1 MKNTKKTEVNA
12 VIQDMLSEDA
22 RERLV
27 FLDAECRGASD
38 HENFIDNLD
47 CSAKIKRV
55 LRELAKRTANIGGR
69 MLRVGKIAL
78 NFALKIVNEVW
89 RRFPNVS
96 CAILIV
102 LILKALIMCIPMFGL
117 VLGALLEP
125 LFLVVLV
132 GMGVFKDLLD
142 MVRPLVERHYHV
154 APVMVQ

>member
-27 FLDAECRGASD
+27 FLDAECRGASG

-69 MLRVGKIAL
+69 VLHVGKIAL
-78 NFALKIVNEVW
+78 NFALRIVKEVHH
-89 RRFPNVS
+89 RFPNVS
-96 CAILIV
+96 CAILV
-102 LILKALIMCIPMFGL
+102 LLILKVVIQCIPLFGF

-132 GMGVFKDLLD
+132 GIGVFKDLLD
-142 MVRPLVERHYHV
+142 MVSPLVERHYHV
-154 APVMVQ
+154 SPIMVR